1 MFSFFERLIPP
12 FPENVSDAGVPPHT
26 FFRFI
31 LFYSRGMWRYLLL
44 VSFLSACAG
53 FGEALF
59 FFYIGRLVDILAVAA
74 PETLWELHGST
85 FITFGVL
92 ALVILPLIQTLHHL
106 LLNQGIRSNY
116 PMQIRYRMHCHLL
129 RQSVAFFA
137 SEYAGR
143 LSQKLMQTSLGIRD
157 TVMKFIDVIVHMI
170 VYFVTMVSMLAGTDP
185 LLMAVMLIWLFMYLG
200 IMYHFLPLLRRA
212 SRAAA
217 EKRSEMVGCFVD
229 SYANIQTVKLFSKNS
244 YEEQHAAGNM
254 KSCLRAEYLLMRLV
268 TRFDLAV
275 QYIDYLLI
283 AVLTFFAV
291 WLWTRGVVLAGGV
304 AVALSL
310 AIRVNNMSQW
320 VMWEVGLLFDNIG
333 NVQNGMDTVASP
345 VTVTDPENP
354 VSVSSCQG
362 KIEFRNVDF
371 SYHTGVPV
379 FKNLSL
385 AIRPGEKIGIV
396 GHSGSGKSTLVS
408 LLLRFYDVNSGE
420 VLVDGI
426 DIRKF
431 RQDDLRSMIAMVT
444 QDISLLHR
452 SVRDNIMY
460 GYDYSE
466 NSENVMR
473 EAAHKAEADSF
484 IVTLSDAMGHQGYD
498 TEVGER
504 GVRLSGGQR
513 QRIAIARV
521 IIRNSPILILD
532 EATSAL
538 DSEIEDVVR
547 KNLDG
552 IMQGKT
558 VIAIAHRLSTIAAM
572 DRLIVL
578 DRGIIVEEGTHEEL
592 LAKDGIYAS
601 LWRRQTGGFLGQ

>member
-1 MFSFFERLIPP
+1 VFGFFEKLIPP
-12 FPENVSDAGVPPHT
+12 FPEDPALSGAPPHT

-31 LFYSRGMWRYLLL
+31 FFYSRGIWRYLLL
-44 VSFLSACAG
+44 VSFLSALAG

-59 FFYIGRLVDILAVAA
+59 FYYIGSLVDILAETEPAA
-74 PETLWELHGST
+74 LWEKHRGT
-85 FITFGVL
+85 FITFGIISL
-92 ALVILPLIQTLHHL
+92 AALPLIQTAHHL
-106 LLNQGIRSNY
+106 LLNQGIRSSY

-129 RQSVAFFA
+129 RQSVSFFA

-157 TVMKFIDVIVHMI
+157 TVLKFIDVIVHMI
-170 VYFVTMVSMLAGTDP
+170 VYFVTMVFMLAETNAI
-185 LLMAVMLIWLFMYLG
+185 LMSIMLFWLFLYLG
-200 IMYHFLPLLRRA
+200 IMYHYLPLLRRA

-217 EKRSEMVGCFVD
+217 EKRSEMVGCLVD
-229 SYANIQTVKLFSKNS
+229 SYANIQTVKLFSKGA

-268 TRFDLAV
+268 TRFDLSV

-283 AVLTFFAV
+283 AALTFMSV
-291 WLWTRGVVLAGGV
+291 WLWQQGVILAGGV

-310 AIRVNNMSQW
+310 AIRINNMSQW

-333 NVQNGMDTVASP
+333 NVQNGMDTVARP
-345 VTVTDPENP
+345 VAVTDPANP
-354 VSVSSCQG
+354 AVMDSCRG
-362 KIEFRNVDF
+362 EITFRNVDF
-371 SYHTGVPV
+371 AYTPGVPV
-379 FKNLSL
+379 FKNLCL
-385 AIRPGEKIGIV
+385 TIKPGERIGLV
-396 GHSGSGKSTLVS
+396 GHSGSGKSTLVN
-408 LLLRFYDVNSGE
+408 LLLRFYDVNSGA
-420 VLVDGI
+420 VLVDGA
-426 DIRKF
+426 DVRTLK
-431 RQDDLRSMIAMVT
+431 QDDLRSMIAMVT

-473 EAAHKAEADSF
+473 EAAHKAEADDF
-484 IVTLSDAMGHQGYD
+484 IVNLSDAMGHQGYD
-498 TEVGER
+498 TQVGER

-538 DSEIEDVVR
+538 DSEIEDIVK
-547 KNLDG
+547 KNLEG

-578 DRGIIVEEGTHEEL
+578 EHGVIAEEGTHEEL
-592 LAKDGIYAS
+592 LEKNGIYAS
-601 LWRRQTGGFLGQ
+601 MWHKQTGGFLGE